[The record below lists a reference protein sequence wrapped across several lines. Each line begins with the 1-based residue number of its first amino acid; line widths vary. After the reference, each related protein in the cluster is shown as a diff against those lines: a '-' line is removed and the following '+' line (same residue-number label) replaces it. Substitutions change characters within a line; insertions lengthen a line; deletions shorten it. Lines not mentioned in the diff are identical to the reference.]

1 MEIVMKRTEKYFER
15 KADQVL
21 KALFGRC
28 NLVLLTGDTVLC
40 GKVVSELKAKSSLER
55 KVKTPKQNTKTI
67 YNHRSELIFEYD
79 IEHPKFS
86 DCKSVEVV
94 FIERADYTYRDG
106 DINIALDA
114 LKDKDIKV
122 VLTSNKSRKEIAY
135 LLKNRPM
142 KTIEVNYLENKASKR
157 TAANKEAIEAFDTVE
172 TFPDEIPLPEVDN
185 DDVLSEQAINDMLNM
200 YTEKNNT
207 ETDDLLNEISYLKS
221 QLKEEEEISNC
232 GRKLLEEADEFIQG
246 LIAENKKLKEE
257 VKEHSIDLFRL
268 EMINDLNE
276 SDSTMYKKEYNQLK
290 DEKEALT
297 LRIETLE
304 EEKNKAD
311 EDYDY
316 IVLENM
322 TLQSEIIGLERKI
335 EELKKEHDEKIN
347 SLYGELEYIIK
358 KKK

>member
-1 MEIVMKRTEKYFER
+1 
-15 KADQVL
+15 
-21 KALFGRC
+21 
-28 NLVLLTGDTVLC
+28 
-40 GKVVSELKAKSSLER
+40 
-55 KVKTPKQNTKTI
+55 
-67 YNHRSELIFEYD
+67 
-79 IEHPKFS
+79 
-86 DCKSVEVV
+86 
-94 FIERADYTYRDG
+94 
-106 DINIALDA
+106 
-114 LKDKDIKV
+114 
-122 VLTSNKSRKEIAY
+122 
-135 LLKNRPM
+135 
-142 KTIEVNYLENKASKR
+142 
-157 TAANKEAIEAFDTVE
+157 
-172 TFPDEIPLPEVDN
+172 
-185 DDVLSEQAINDMLNM
+185 MLNM

-268 EMINDLNE
+268 E
-276 SDSTMYKKEYNQLK
+276 TMYKKEYNQLK